1 MVQDLEDG
9 ELAGEVWDEPPQAA
23 GQGNGEGE
31 TDVLAKWRQ
40 EWAGAEPHEAGA
52 AARGKKRRG
61 ADDAVTPKRRKK
73 ERGDQ
78 DAVLEVCALFRRGV
92 CPHGAACEL
101 SHDVQPCRHWAAGAC
116 TRGAHCPFI
125 HAGAPGSAAAVA
137 AYAGNGGEAGSGPG
151 VAVATQ
157 FRRFTAEQASRFRQL
172 VASPD
177 AAQHME
183 ELRRLVGP
191 LVPLTF
197 GEPPGTGG
205 EAGADLGV
213 VKDNHARNCGCSEC
227 RAQREATGNG
237 GGAAEAT
244 AVEAAAQCRVAVEA
258 VLATARTVTA
268 PQSIAMWRSVLGGL
282 RRG

>member
-1 MVQDLEDG
+1 MAELEDG
-9 ELAGEVWDEPPQAA
+9 ELPGETWDKPPQAA
-23 GQGNGEGE
+23 GHGHGDGA
-31 TDVLAKWRQ
+31 TDVLAQWRQ
-40 EWAGAEPHEAGA
+40 EWAGAEQPEAGA
-52 AARGKKRRG
+52 ASRGKKRRGAGG
-61 ADDAVTPKRRKK
+61 ADDAVTPKRRKR
-73 ERGDQ
+73 EAG
-78 DAVLEVCALFRRGV
+78 VLEVCALFRRGV
-92 CPHGAACEL
+92 CPRGKACDL

-116 TRGAHCPFI
+116 TRGANCPFI
-125 HAGAPGSAAAVA
+125 HAGGPGSAAAVA
-137 AYAGNGGEAGSGPG
+137 AYELAAEAAGGPG

-205 EAGADLGV
+205 DAGAEPAV
-213 VKDNHARNCGCSEC
+213 VRDNHARNCGCGEC
-227 RAQREATGNG
+227 RALREASAEGGGGVAQAAGNG
-237 GGAAEAT
+237 AAK
-244 AVEAAAQCRVAVEA
+244 CRVAVEA
-258 VLATARTVTA
+258 VLSAARTVTA
-268 PQSIAMWRSVLGGL
+268 PQSVAMWRSVLGGL